1 MHRRLQTVLLV
12 VVFAALALA
21 TQAAAATWT
30 FKASLPEGLADMGS
44 TKGPSGLIYA
54 IGGSSQASLVS
65 SAHVYAYSESSNSW
79 AMKAPL
85 PRGRSGLGAA
95 TLGGVVY
102 AVGGCGPRGPQSTVY
117 LYHEGT
123 NSWTIGTPLPARRCQ
138 VGVATSGGRLYV
150 IGGWSS
156 SPGTPSRSVYAFN
169 PSKHTWSTKAQ
180 LPTTRDGFAVA
191 TDSSGRIYVIGGYCC
206 GATLDGGA
214 PGDEIARVDRYN
226 PATNTWARVA
236 GMPSG
241 LVAPTARRASDGRIY
256 VVGGGRY
263 ARPRRRPARHE
274 HGDGVQP
281 QHEHLDDPPQPA
293 RRVRRLRRRHLRR
306 RHGTRRQRRLLRL
319 RRPVDRARRR
329 LLPNERHE
337 TLVTEAPQ
345 LPSHCRPATT

>member
-21 TQAAAATWT
+21 TQAGAATWT
-30 FKASLPEGLADMGS
+30 FKASLPEGLANMGS

-169 PSKHTWSTKAQ
+169 PSTHTWSTKAQ

-263 ARPRRRPARHE
+263 DVPD
-274 HGDGVQP
+274 GD
-281 QHEHLDDPPQPA
+281 L
-293 RRVRRLRRRHLRR
+293 L
-306 RHGTRRQRRLLRL
+306 GTNTATAYN
-319 RRPVDRARRR
+319 PNTNTWTT
-329 LLPNERHE
+329 LPNLPAGYGGSDGATYAAGTALGDSGAFYVFGGRSIEHDDACCQ
-337 TLVTEAPQ
+337 TSVTK
-345 LPSHCRPATT
+345 LS